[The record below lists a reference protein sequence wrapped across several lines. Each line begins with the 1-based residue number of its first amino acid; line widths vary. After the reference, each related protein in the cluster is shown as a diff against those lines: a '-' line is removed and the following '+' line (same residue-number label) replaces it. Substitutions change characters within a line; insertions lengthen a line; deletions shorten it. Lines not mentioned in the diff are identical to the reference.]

1 VLVREGRGW
10 KDAAGRIIV
19 SSGVRTDVE
28 NVYVLGIDRA
38 LDAEARIERLVTEH
52 QTKLARYVR
61 RFVNDADTALDVV
74 QDVFFAAYKMLRND
88 PTRPLSAGWLYKT
101 ATNHSITYLRKKKRR
116 GETVPLDESWPA
128 FRTDEQSASSLDL
141 QNALSTLAEE
151 QLACVL
157 LTSYAG
163 YSSAEAALILGTT
176 AEAVRQRVC
185 RAMRSMRKTLGDP
198 A

>member
-1 VLVREGRGW
+1 M
-10 KDAAGRIIV
+10 
-19 SSGVRTDVE
+19 
-28 NVYVLGIDRA
+28 YVLGLDHA

-61 RFVNDADTALDVV
+61 RFVNDSDIALDVV
-74 QDVFFAAYKMLRND
+74 QDVFFAAYKMLRAD
-88 PTRPLSAGWLYKT
+88 PSRPLSAGWLYKT

-116 GETVPLDESWPA
+116 GETVPLEEAGSA
-128 FRTDEQSASSLDL
+128 FRTDEQSALSLDL
-141 QNALSTLAEE
+141 QTALSSLASE

-176 AEAVRQRVC
+176 ADAVRQRVC
-185 RAMRSMRKTLGDP
+185 RAMRSMRKTLGER